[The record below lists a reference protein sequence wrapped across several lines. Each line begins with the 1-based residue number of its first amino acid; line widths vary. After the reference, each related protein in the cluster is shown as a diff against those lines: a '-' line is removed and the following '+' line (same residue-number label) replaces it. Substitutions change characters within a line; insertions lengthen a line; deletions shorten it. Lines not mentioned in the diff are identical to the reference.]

1 MPSNIDPNRPPLRA
15 ANSATD
21 ASRLRGR
28 TRQPRHTTATNGN
41 LSLNQTSPGGVSN
54 PAAWIRSASTSSIR
68 KLKRSAAGGT
78 HSPGG
83 FVHTQ
88 SGSHLDAM
96 VGPPGSHSDILI
108 AKLDP
113 TSPSLSP
120 IRTRGISVEPIHRES
135 RSVTLIDQEI
145 EEEEAL
151 AKDSVM
157 ISSDEMDED
166 VVLDVLP
173 SFEMYNTLH
182 RHIPQGNVNPDIH
195 DFPPSYGEASTH
207 DGGLSTTRN
216 SSSSTLNSGP
226 VFQIPA
232 VHVSSEMAPPTPPLE
247 TNNDNNLTSSNTQ
260 HFRISHSRS
269 SSTIHDISS
278 ESDAVGIEDDLNDN
292 ENIFIDKL
300 YTLPKMTAPVEI
312 DIKVTKHAS
321 LPPLKPENESML
333 KEYTSGDTVHGYCL
347 IENKSN
353 QPIKFEMLYVTL
365 EGYISV
371 VDKQKG
377 KRTVKRFLR
386 MVDLSASWSYTNIEL
401 GTGLK
406 YKSWGVDSDNTI
418 LGLHNDRILAPG
430 VRHKKFFVFKFPNQL
445 LDTTCKQELFSHCL
459 LPPSLGVDK
468 YKNHCK
474 YAAIDVNNTLGCGH
488 LASKGSPILT
498 YDMAGNDLSVN
509 YTVDARIVGK
519 DPKTQKLSLM
529 REREYN
535 VRFIPFGFQ
544 STLVGERGPL
554 NQLKDLK
561 ALVEERLD
569 VLKIIFQRLKDNKA
583 IKNTD
588 IHGTDLAGTIDDDTE
603 LNSDEILERKLHQLN
618 LQNSGR
624 SASVFEDIKKFEP
637 EQNVVESE
645 LKYKVKGK
653 SSSKI
658 GLFSGFLSSS
668 HSASSST
675 NSSTTSVSSL
685 NSQTK
690 KTDKSGII
698 LMESTVPIGSL
709 PYHSPGIIHK
719 TNSLD
724 NRTKYSQENWIRMAE
739 SLPDE
744 QRTPLKN
751 LKVNLSC
758 LQSNNSIDHDPPE
771 IQSVTTD
778 LIVITA
784 KSENSIPIKLN
795 SELLL
800 NSAKVSAMSSKF
812 SDYINEIEEAYDKFI
827 ENKDKINELYNKNRT
842 LANTVELKFSDFI
855 PNQLYSN
862 LESLA
867 NLTVKVDTMDLI
879 FKKQLDT
886 LKDKDNVTNGSSH
899 ASKYGH
905 AKGSL
910 GASSN
915 SHSRNNFSNKYSTE
929 VLGHWVKKGPAHYE
943 REVTVNFEYTKNFVH
958 TLVPNFESCICC
970 RFYCVRVT
978 IKFHHIGTCSIDI
991 PITVKHFDP

>member
-1 MPSNIDPNRPPLRA
+1 MPSTIDPNRPPLRA
-15 ANSATD
+15 ANSAAD

-28 TRQPRHTTATNGN
+28 TRQPRQITATNGT
-41 LSLNQTSPGGVSN
+41 LGLNQQPGGLIGGSPSN
-54 PAAWIRSASTSSIR
+54 PAAWIRSASTSSLR
-68 KLKRSAAGGT
+68 MLKRSAGGT
-78 HSPGG
+78 HSPSGLG
-83 FVHTQ
+83 HTA
-88 SGSHLDAM
+88 SGTHLDGS
-96 VGPPGSHSDILI
+96 VTPGSHAGMLI

-226 VFQIPA
+226 GFQIPA
-232 VHVSSEMAPPTPPLE
+232 IHVEPEMAAPTIDSITE
-247 TNNDNNLTSSNTQ
+247 NHLTSTSLQ
-260 HFRISHSRS
+260 HFSIDQPRS
-269 SSTIHDISS
+269 STTTHDITS
-278 ESDAVGIEDDLNDN
+278 ETEAVGIEDDLNDN

-300 YTLPKMTAPVEI
+300 YTLPKMTAPVDIE
-312 DIKVTKHAS
+312 IKVTKHAS

-365 EGYISV
+365 EGYVSV

-406 YKSWGVDSDNTI
+406 YKSYGVDSDNTI

-445 LDTTCKQELFSHCL
+445 LDTSCKQELFSHCL

-474 YAAIDVNNTLGCGH
+474 YAGIDIKNTLGCGH

-498 YDMAGNDLSVN
+498 YDMAGNDVSIN

-535 VRFIPFGFQ
+535 IRFIPFGFR
-544 STLVGERGPL
+544 STLIGERDPSK
-554 NQLKDLK
+554 QLKDLK

-569 VLKIIFQRLKDNKA
+569 VLRTVFQRLKDDKPIRNV
-583 IKNTD
+583 D
-588 IHGTDLAGTIDDDTE
+588 ILGSDLAGTIDDDTE
-603 LNSDEILERKLHQLN
+603 LNSDEILERKLQQIN
-618 LQNSGR
+618 KQNNGR
-624 SASVFEDIKKFEP
+624 TASVFEDIERFDPEP
-637 EQNVVESE
+637 NIIESE
-645 LKYKVKGK
+645 LKYKIKGK

-658 GLFSGFLSSS
+658 NLFSGLLSP
-668 HSASSST
+668 ASST
-675 NSSTTSVSSL
+675 NSSTTSIASL
-685 NSQTK
+685 NNQSP
-690 KTDKSGII
+690 DKRKNYDKAGII
-698 LMESTVPIGSL
+698 LLESKVPTGSL
-709 PYHSPGIIHK
+709 SYHSPSIIRKANDLEHK
-719 TNSLD
+719 T
-724 NRTKYSQENWIRMAE
+724 KHSQENWARMLE
-739 SLPDE
+739 SLPDD
-744 QRTPLKN
+744 QRVPLKN
-751 LKVNLSC
+751 LKVSLSC
-758 LQSNNSIDHDPPE
+758 MQSNNGMEHEPPE

-784 KSENSIPIKLN
+784 KSANSIPIKLN
-795 SELLL
+795 SKLLL
-800 NSAKVSAMSSKF
+800 DSAKVSAMSSKF
-812 SDYINEIEEAYDKFI
+812 NDYIREIEEAYDKFM
-827 ENKDKINELYNKNRT
+827 ENKEKINELYNSSRSISN
-842 LANTVELKFSDFI
+842 AVELKFSDFI

-867 NLTVKVDTMDLI
+867 NLSVKVDTMGEV

-886 LKDKDNVTNGSSH
+886 LKDKDNTSGAPSH
-899 ASKYGH
+899 ASKYTH
-905 AKGSL
+905 ARGSL
-910 GASSN
+910 GASSS
-915 SHSRNNFSNKYSTE
+915 SHSRHSVSNKYTNE
-929 VLGHWVKKGPAHYE
+929 VLGHWVKKRPSYYE
-943 REVTVNFEYTKNFVH
+943 REVTANVEFTKNLVQ

-978 IKFHHIGTCSIDI
+978 IKFHHIGSSSIDI
-991 PITVKHFDP
+991 PITVKHFEP